1 MPIKIFTALLV
12 QDVQNDFMKDGALPV
27 AGAEAVLEPISKMAA
42 TFDRVI
48 ATQEFR
54 PDNHVVFADSH
65 AGMKPG
71 EHIDCDGQKIVLTP
85 KFCVEGSTR
94 ADFARGL
101 RLPMSRVIAILKG
114 TNAKIDTYS
123 AFLEADRKT
132 QTGLQSYC
140 EDRFVNRIYLCG
152 LSRDGSLVR
161 TALDALHYEHQ
172 LYWVTDA
179 VAGLTAEDD
188 TGIGL
193 LKAKGVKFVT
203 SNEVINREIR

>member
-71 EHIDCDGQKIVLTP
+71 ESIDCDGQKIILTP
-85 KFCVEGSTR
+85 KFCVEGSVG

-114 TNAKIDTYS
+114 TNAQIDLFGILRS
-123 AFLEADRKT
+123 RSQNADRLT
-132 QTGLQSYC
+132 VLLRRPFRQSY
-140 EDRFVNRIYLCG
+140 
-152 LSRDGSLVR
+152 LSLRLVAR
-161 TALDALHYEHQ
+161 WFFGENGFGCFAL
-172 LYWVTDA
+172 
-179 VAGLTAEDD
+179 
-188 TGIGL
+188 
-193 LKAKGVKFVT
+193 
-203 SNEVINREIR
+203 

>member
-71 EHIDCDGQKIVLTP
+71 EHIDCDGQILQGIFQQPGTVKRHKIRFREIMKREDVVKVT
-85 KFCVEGSTR
+85 VGR
-94 ADFARGL
+94 
-101 RLPMSRVIAILKG
+101 
-114 TNAKIDTYS
+114 
-123 AFLEADRKT
+123 EADISRFGGGDSGVFTMVNVGKPVLKSRLIVN
-132 QTGLQSYC
+132 LQIKC
-140 EDRFVNRIYLCG
+140 GFIDRP
-152 LSRDGSLVR
+152 
-161 TALDALHYEHQ
+161 
-172 LYWVTDA
+172 
-179 VAGLTAEDD
+179 
-188 TGIGL
+188 
-193 LKAKGVKFVT
+193 VKLP
-203 SNEVINREIR
+203 E

>member
-71 EHIDCDGQKIVLTP
+71 QHFDAKVLCGM
-85 KFCVEGSTR
+85 F
-94 ADFARGL
+94 
-101 RLPMSRVIAILKG
+101 
-114 TNAKIDTYS
+114 
-123 AFLEADRKT
+123 
-132 QTGLQSYC
+132 
-140 EDRFVNRIYLCG
+140 NRIRLCSG
-152 LSRDGSLVR
+152 
-161 TALDALHYEHQ
+161 TALTHVSSECHLERNQ
-172 LYWVTDA
+172 C
-179 VAGLTAEDD
+179 
-188 TGIGL
+188 
-193 LKAKGVKFVT
+193 K
-203 SNEVINREIR
+203 N

>member
-12 QDVQNDFMKDGALPV
+12 QDVQNDFLEKGAMPV
-27 AGAEAVLEPISKMAA
+27 AGAESVLEPISTMAA
-42 TFDRVI
+42 SFDRVI

-54 PDNHVVFADSH
+54 PKNHVLFADSH
-65 AGMKPG
+65 EGKKPG
-71 EHIDCDGQKIVLTP
+71 DVIEIDGQSYVLMP
-85 KFCVEGSTR
+85 KFCVEGSIG
-94 ADFARGL
+94 ADFATGL

-114 TNAKIDTYS
+114 TDSKVDSYS

-152 LSRDGSLVR
+152 LSRNGSLIR

-179 VAGLTAEDD
+179 VAGLTQEDES
-188 TGIGL
+188 GISL

-203 SNEVINREIR
+203 SEEVMQRDIR

>member
-12 QDVQNDFMKDGALPV
+12 QDVQNDFMAAGAAPV
-27 AGAEAVLEPISKMAA
+27 AGAEAVLDPISKMAA

-54 PDNHVVFADSH
+54 PENHVIFADSH
-65 AGMKPG
+65 EGKKPG
-71 EHIDCDGQKIVLTP
+71 DKIDVDGKEVVLTP
-85 KFCVEGSTR
+85 KFCVEGTTG
-94 ADFARGL
+94 ADFAKGL

-114 TNAKIDTYS
+114 NDPMLDSYS
-123 AFLEADRKT
+123 AFMEADRKT

-152 LSRDGSLVR
+152 LSRDGSLIR

-172 LYWVTDA
+172 LYLVSDA
-179 VAGLTAEDD
+179 IAGLNETDES
-188 TGIGL
+188 GL
-193 LKAKGVKFVT
+193 SLLRAKGVKFVT
-203 SNEVINREIR
+203 SDEVIAREIR

>member
-12 QDVQNDFMKDGALPV
+12 QDVQNDFMAAGAAPV

-54 PDNHVVFADSH
+54 PENHVIFADSH
-65 AGMKPG
+65 EGKKPG
-71 EHIDCDGQKIVLTP
+71 DKIDVDGKEVVLTP
-85 KFCVEGSTR
+85 KFCVEGTTG
-94 ADFARGL
+94 ADFAKGL

-114 TNAKIDTYS
+114 NDPMLDSYS

-132 QTGLQSYC
+132 RTGLQSYC

-152 LSRDGSLVR
+152 LSRDGSLIR

-172 LYWVTDA
+172 LYLVSDA
-179 VAGLTAEDD
+179 IAGLNETDES
-188 TGIGL
+188 GL
-193 LKAKGVKFVT
+193 SLLRAKGVKFVT
-203 SNEVINREIR
+203 SDEVIAREIR

>member
-71 EHIDCDGQKIVLTP
+71 ESIDCDGQKIILTP
-85 KFCVEGSTR
+85 KFCVEGSVG

-114 TNAKIDTYS
+114 TNAQIDTYS

-132 QTGLQSYC
+132 QTGLQSDSS
-140 EDRFVNRIYLCG
+140 EVTNI
-152 LSRDGSLVR
+152 SRYRMHQVWISCSARDTTRPAHSP
-161 TALDALHYEHQ
+161 LHSP
-172 LYWVTDA
+172 
-179 VAGLTAEDD
+179 
-188 TGIGL
+188 TGNIS
-193 LKAKGVKFVT
+193 K
-203 SNEVINREIR
+203 

>member
-12 QDVQNDFMKDGALPV
+12 QDVQNDFMKEGAMPV
-27 AGAEAVLEPISKMAA
+27 VGAESVLEPISKMAA

-54 PDNHVVFADSH
+54 PENHVVFADNH
-65 AGMKPG
+65 EGKKPADVI
-71 EHIDCDGQKIVLTP
+71 ESNGQNVVLTP
-85 KFCVEGSTR
+85 KFCVEGSVG
-94 ADFARGL
+94 ADFACGL
-101 RLPMSRVIAILKG
+101 HLPMSRVIAILKG
-114 TNAKIDTYS
+114 TNPNIDSYS
-123 AFLEADRKT
+123 AFLEADRTT

-152 LSRDGSLVR
+152 LSRDGSLIR

-179 VAGLTAEDD
+179 VAGLNEKDEAGLE
-188 TGIGL
+188 L
-193 LKAKGVKFVT
+193 LKLKGVQFVT
-203 SNEVINREIR
+203 AQEVIDREIR